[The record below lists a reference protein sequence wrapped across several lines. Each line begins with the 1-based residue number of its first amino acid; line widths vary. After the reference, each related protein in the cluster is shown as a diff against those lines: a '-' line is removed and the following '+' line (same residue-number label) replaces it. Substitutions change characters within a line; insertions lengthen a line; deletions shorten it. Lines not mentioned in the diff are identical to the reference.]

1 MRYGTE
7 FERSI
12 KVTLYRIA
20 CASSLQRRT
29 MLNEASKDASKE
41 MERNSP
47 WMTSEWSSPEANLLW
62 HIYERAVYDYV
73 GMGTGK
79 QRFGNNPAYRNDTAE
94 TGNITLSNGNQMN
107 ILVLLD
113 ISPAWSW
120 AQIQTA
126 INYTKMKEAA

>member
-20 CASSLQRRT
+20 CGSSLQRRT
-29 MLNEASKDASKE
+29 MLNETNREVD
-41 MERNSP
+41 RNTP
-47 WMTSEWSSPEANLLW
+47 WMTSDWSSPEASLIW

-79 QRFGNNPAYRNDTAE
+79 QRFGNNPVLRNETAE
-94 TGNITLSNGNQMN
+94 TGLVTLSGGKQVN
-107 ILVLLD
+107 ILELLGID
-113 ISPAWSW
+113 PNWAW
-120 AQIQTA
+120 AQIRTA